1 MLKKI
6 LKYLALFTLILA
18 LMSSSTKLYVREYL
32 AFSFTPGPNM
42 ELVTFAVVTTNNGRI
57 VKKEFIST
65 TSFINK
71 ATGKELTKANPYQI
85 NIFEAYGI
93 DECFYEISEEKNQ
106 ITDKESPK
114 KKCTTLDDLWRL
126 HYKTHP
132 QYKINFFDG
141 NESIFGGWSKEEKHP
156 SDGQLKILQDYGIVN
171 TIDFFY
177 GENMFLLF
185 KDMQNPTWVA
195 KYKAS

>member
-1 MLKKI
+1 MLKKP
-6 LKYLALFTLILA
+6 LKYFTLFIVFISLT
-18 LMSSSTKLYVREYL
+18 SSSTKQYVKEYL
-32 AFSFTPGPNM
+32 AFSFSPGPNM
-42 ELVTFAVVTTNNGRI
+42 EVVTFAIVTTTNGKI
-57 VKKEFIST
+57 VKKEFISK
-65 TSFINK
+65 TSFLNK

-93 DECFYEISEEKNQ
+93 DECFYEFSEEKNQ
-106 ITDKESPK
+106 ITDKETPK
-114 KKCTTLDDLWRL
+114 KKCITLDDLWRL

-141 NESIFGGWSKEEKHP
+141 NETVFGGWGKEEKRP
-156 SDGQLKILQDYGIVN
+156 GEGQLKILQDYGIVN
-171 TIDFFY
+171 LLDFFY

-185 KDMQNPTWVA
+185 KDMQNPVWVA